1 MAQSVEKPFI
11 TVAVKI
17 TEKTNQKPVERLQY
31 LREVDVLKTTRDHPN
46 IINLIDVFENPF

>member
-1 MAQSVEKPFI
+1 MAKSIEKPHI

-46 IINLIDVFENPF
+46 IINLIDLFENPI